1 MDESYH
7 DYVIKDGRLIGRFE
21 EMYARFDDPWNQSDR
36 DYCWLSKSRWSTI
49 LNIRK
54 YCYGSIVEFG
64 SGLGHYTHMIS
75 TQTDAIVTGVD
86 ISPTA
91 IQKARRH
98 YPEHSFVVDA
108 VKNIHAYHDR
118 DAVLFAEITWYILDD
133 LKEIFDRMLESHR
146 GKHFLHNLVFYKGS
160 QRYGREFFTTFEE
173 FAAFCPFKL
182 IEHCSSTTSESESSI
197 DTSSVFLIEP
207 K

>member
-1 MDESYH
+1 MAESYN
-7 DYVIKDGRLIGRFE
+7 DYVIKDGRLVGEFE
-21 EMYARFDDPWNQSDR
+21 KMYARFEDPWHQSEK
-36 DYCWLSKSRWSTI
+36 DYNLMSKSRWSTI

-54 YCYGSIVEFG
+54 YEINSLVEFG

-75 TQTDAIVTGVD
+75 SQTAARVTGVD

-91 IQKARRH
+91 VKKASAR
-98 YPEHSFVVDA
+98 YPQDRFAVDT
-108 VKNIHAYHDR
+108 VKNVRAYRDR

-133 LKEIFDRMLESHR
+133 LKTVFAEMLDSFR
-146 GKHFLHNLVFYKGS
+146 GKHFLHNLVFYKGT

-182 IEHCSSTTSESESSI
+182 LEHSSSTTSDPASTIETSSI
-197 DTSSVFLIEP
+197 FLIEP